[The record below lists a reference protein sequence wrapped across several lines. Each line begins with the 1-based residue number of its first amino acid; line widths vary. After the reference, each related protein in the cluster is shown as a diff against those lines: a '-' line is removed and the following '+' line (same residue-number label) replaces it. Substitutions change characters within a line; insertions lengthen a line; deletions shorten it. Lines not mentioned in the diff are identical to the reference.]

1 MRGLPEHVIVVA
13 DEVYHHFVES
23 PDYPDSLS
31 YVLAKKNIVIVHSF
45 SKAYGMAGLR
55 LGYGIARPA
64 LANYIAG
71 LLRGFHQNKLA
82 LAAGIAACQD
92 QDHVRRC
99 VDFLRGEVRWLC
111 DQFDRLDI
119 KYWKPSTNFILFETA
134 MPADE
139 LNQKLHE
146 RGFLMRAQTG
156 NNLPYAIRVSAG
168 DARGQSSLHQR
179 AGGDSRR
186 RLSLMESSC
195 DKLAAPTLPVLGACD
210 KLRGGILP
218 TWPAFPNPTHR
229 DLRWVLPAQAGF
241 HRRLN
246 DVRESNTIYSRSLL
260 MPSAVNMRTL
270 LETGVHFGHRTNKW
284 NPKMDEFI
292 FTQRNGI
299 HIIDL
304 QITLKNLNS
313 FHDMLANLIAGGGSV
328 LFVGTKR
335 QAQEIVQREA
345 DRCGMPYVN
354 YRWLGGTLTNWKT
367 IRSRI
372 DTLNQ
377 LEQRRDAGE
386 FDRLTKKEGLVLE
399 RKIAKL
405 QLRLGGIREMKRV
418 PDLLVVVDAE
428 REFTAV
434 KEANILK
441 IPVMAL
447 VDTNA
452 DPDMVDHIL
461 PANDDAMR
469 SIRLLIGALG

>member
-1 MRGLPEHVIVVA
+1 
-13 DEVYHHFVES
+13 
-23 PDYPDSLS
+23 
-31 YVLAKKNIVIVHSF
+31 
-45 SKAYGMAGLR
+45 
-55 LGYGIARPA
+55 
-64 LANYIAG
+64 
-71 LLRGFHQNKLA
+71 
-82 LAAGIAACQD
+82 
-92 QDHVRRC
+92 
-99 VDFLRGEVRWLC
+99 
-111 DQFDRLDI
+111 
-119 KYWKPSTNFILFETA
+119 
-134 MPADE
+134 
-139 LNQKLHE
+139 
-146 RGFLMRAQTG
+146 
-156 NNLPYAIRVSAG
+156 
-168 DARGQSSLHQR
+168 
-179 AGGDSRR
+179 
-186 RLSLMESSC
+186 
-195 DKLAAPTLPVLGACD
+195 
-210 KLRGGILP
+210 
-218 TWPAFPNPTHR
+218 
-229 DLRWVLPAQAGF
+229 
-241 HRRLN
+241 
-246 DVRESNTIYSRSLL
+246 
-260 MPSAVNMRTL
+260 MPSAVSMRTL

-313 FHDMLANLIAGGGSV
+313 YHDMLAELVAGGGSA

-345 DRCGMPYVN
+345 IRCGMPYVN

-372 DTLNQ
+372 DTLKQ

-405 QLRLGGIREMKRV
+405 QLRLGGIREMQRV
-418 PDLLVVVDAE
+418 PDLLIVVDAE

-469 SIRLLIGALG
+469 SIRLLVGALADAALEGHNLRQSAGVEEEEEKSFADAYDQELADEDLLGESTLAKLRDSKLFGAEDGEETDGERGENGAESGDGEADASN

>member
-1 MRGLPEHVIVVA
+1 
-13 DEVYHHFVES
+13 
-23 PDYPDSLS
+23 
-31 YVLAKKNIVIVHSF
+31 
-45 SKAYGMAGLR
+45 
-55 LGYGIARPA
+55 
-64 LANYIAG
+64 
-71 LLRGFHQNKLA
+71 
-82 LAAGIAACQD
+82 
-92 QDHVRRC
+92 
-99 VDFLRGEVRWLC
+99 
-111 DQFDRLDI
+111 
-119 KYWKPSTNFILFETA
+119 
-134 MPADE
+134 
-139 LNQKLHE
+139 
-146 RGFLMRAQTG
+146 
-156 NNLPYAIRVSAG
+156 
-168 DARGQSSLHQR
+168 
-179 AGGDSRR
+179 
-186 RLSLMESSC
+186 
-195 DKLAAPTLPVLGACD
+195 
-210 KLRGGILP
+210 
-218 TWPAFPNPTHR
+218 
-229 DLRWVLPAQAGF
+229 
-241 HRRLN
+241 
-246 DVRESNTIYSRSLL
+246 

-313 FHDMLANLIAGGGSV
+313 FHDKLADLVAGGGSV

-345 DRCGMPYVN
+345 ERCGMPYVN

-372 DTLNQ
+372 DTLKQ
-377 LEQRRDAGE
+377 LEQRRDVGE

-405 QLRLGGIREMKRV
+405 QLRLGGIREMTRV
-418 PDLLVVVDAE
+418 PDLLIVVDAE

-469 SIRLLIGALG
+469 SIRLLISALADAVMEGHNLRQSAGIEEEEEQTFADTFDEELADEDLLGESTLAKLRDTKLFGEEESEDAESESEANEAGDSDAGGAAAASETDD

>member
-1 MRGLPEHVIVVA
+1 
-13 DEVYHHFVES
+13 
-23 PDYPDSLS
+23 
-31 YVLAKKNIVIVHSF
+31 
-45 SKAYGMAGLR
+45 
-55 LGYGIARPA
+55 
-64 LANYIAG
+64 
-71 LLRGFHQNKLA
+71 
-82 LAAGIAACQD
+82 
-92 QDHVRRC
+92 
-99 VDFLRGEVRWLC
+99 
-111 DQFDRLDI
+111 
-119 KYWKPSTNFILFETA
+119 
-134 MPADE
+134 
-139 LNQKLHE
+139 
-146 RGFLMRAQTG
+146 
-156 NNLPYAIRVSAG
+156 
-168 DARGQSSLHQR
+168 
-179 AGGDSRR
+179 
-186 RLSLMESSC
+186 
-195 DKLAAPTLPVLGACD
+195 
-210 KLRGGILP
+210 
-218 TWPAFPNPTHR
+218 
-229 DLRWVLPAQAGF
+229 
-241 HRRLN
+241 
-246 DVRESNTIYSRSLL
+246 

-304 QITLKNLNS
+304 QITLANLHR
-313 FHDMLANLIAGGGSV
+313 FHDQLANLIAGGGSV

-345 DRCGMPYVN
+345 ARCAMPYVN

-372 DTLNQ
+372 DTLKQ

-405 QLRLGGIREMKRV
+405 QLRLGGIREMTRV
-418 PDLLVVVDAE
+418 PDMLIVVDAE

-434 KEANILK
+434 KEANILN

-469 SIRLLIGALG
+469 SIRLLIGALADAVNEGHNLRQSAGIEEEEEQTFTDAYEEELADEDLLGESTLAKLRDTKLFGEEEGNDAEGAAGSSDNDAAATARESGEAPAATE

>member
-1 MRGLPEHVIVVA
+1 
-13 DEVYHHFVES
+13 
-23 PDYPDSLS
+23 
-31 YVLAKKNIVIVHSF
+31 
-45 SKAYGMAGLR
+45 
-55 LGYGIARPA
+55 
-64 LANYIAG
+64 
-71 LLRGFHQNKLA
+71 
-82 LAAGIAACQD
+82 
-92 QDHVRRC
+92 
-99 VDFLRGEVRWLC
+99 
-111 DQFDRLDI
+111 
-119 KYWKPSTNFILFETA
+119 
-134 MPADE
+134 
-139 LNQKLHE
+139 
-146 RGFLMRAQTG
+146 
-156 NNLPYAIRVSAG
+156 
-168 DARGQSSLHQR
+168 
-179 AGGDSRR
+179 
-186 RLSLMESSC
+186 
-195 DKLAAPTLPVLGACD
+195 
-210 KLRGGILP
+210 
-218 TWPAFPNPTHR
+218 
-229 DLRWVLPAQAGF
+229 
-241 HRRLN
+241 
-246 DVRESNTIYSRSLL
+246 

-304 QITLKNLNS
+304 QITLKNLHR
-313 FHDMLANLIAGGGSV
+313 FHDQLADLVAGSGSV

-335 QAQEIVQREA
+335 QAQEIIQREA

-372 DTLNQ
+372 DTLKQ

-405 QLRLGGIREMKRV
+405 QLRLGGIREMQRV
-418 PDLLVVVDAE
+418 PDLLIVVDAE
-428 REFTAV
+428 REYTAV

-469 SIRLLIGALG
+469 SIRLLISALADAVIEGQNLRQSAGIEEEEEQTFVDAFDEELADEDLLGESTLAKLRDTKLFGEKEDEEGGSDASENSAEASEGDASEAAAASETED